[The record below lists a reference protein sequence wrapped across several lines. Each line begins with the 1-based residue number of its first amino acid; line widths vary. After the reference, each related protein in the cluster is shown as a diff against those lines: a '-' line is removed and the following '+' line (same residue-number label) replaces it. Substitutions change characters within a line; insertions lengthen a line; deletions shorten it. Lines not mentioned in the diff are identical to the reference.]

1 MAFTNCGLQCHLL
14 SVPLLRSRQVFKVIE
29 KGYSGLCRKPG
40 FVPEGEKF
48 KTESCVLG
56 SDCLWPYIFIS

>member
-1 MAFTNCGLQCHLL
+1 M
-14 SVPLLRSRQVFKVIE
+14 
-29 KGYSGLCRKPG
+29 GYSGLCRKPG

-48 KTESCVLG
+48 KTELCVLG